1 MNLGLDAKDKAYYSL
16 RKRFGRD
23 LARSIIKYWNHF
35 HIDSPRVAD
44 EALFYYLGMT
54 N

>member
-1 MNLGLDAKDKAYYSL
+1 MIFGLDTKDKAYYNL

-35 HIDSPRVAD
+35 HIYSPESSD
-44 EALFYYLGMT
+44 EALLYFIGVI

>member
-1 MNLGLDAKDKAYYSL
+1 MIFGLDTKDKAYYNL

-35 HIDSPRVAD
+35 HIDSPRNAD
-44 EALFYYLGMT
+44 EALLYFVEMG